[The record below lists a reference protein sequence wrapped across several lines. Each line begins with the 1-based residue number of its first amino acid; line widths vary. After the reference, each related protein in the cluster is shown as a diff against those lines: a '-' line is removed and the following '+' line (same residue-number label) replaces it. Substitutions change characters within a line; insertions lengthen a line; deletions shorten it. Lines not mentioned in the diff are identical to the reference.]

1 MTDQEPELDSV
12 FTVGET
18 RQLLVDGA
26 DVDVTLV
33 RRAGEREARH
43 YTMAATGID
52 ATIMISRRAAS
63 DDARRLAQLARL
75 LSGRT
80 GP

>member
-1 MTDQEPELDSV
+1 MTDQELDSAFV
-12 FTVGET
+12 VGET
-18 RQLLVDGA
+18 RLLRVDDA
-26 DVDVTLV
+26 DVDVRLL
-33 RRAGEREARH
+33 RLAGEREARH
-43 YTMAATGID
+43 YTMAAAGID

-63 DDARRLAQLARL
+63 DDARRLAQLAHL